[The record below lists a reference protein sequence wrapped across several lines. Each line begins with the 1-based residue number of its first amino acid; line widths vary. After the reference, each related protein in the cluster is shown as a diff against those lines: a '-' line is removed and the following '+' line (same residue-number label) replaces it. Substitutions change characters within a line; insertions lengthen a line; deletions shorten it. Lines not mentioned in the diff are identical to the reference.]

1 MTADRI
7 RSLWASF
14 NKAFWAI
21 FVIKLISE
29 QSLKSLNYPDD
40 LAIAFIVLGA
50 LNLAMA
56 IVMGLYAYRLSGRRK
71 IFLVLGLLGFIWIGG
86 FGVFIGYFVLRNIKR
101 NAEIRLENSSDN
113 PKVPENS
120 PQMRVSV
127 NDLAASTYRK
137 AGSISKIDA
146 VKNGYRHVNKHDISS
161 SELSD
166 LSDKELKRYYEAGL
180 RNSDRDT
187 HPKAG
192 PAEMRRRKLA
202 PFFRKYWGVIT
213 LTVLLLLTLYLM
225 TIRPTS
231 IKQKCDG
238 IARKYA
244 TDKGYNIKESYEFS
258 YTACLHKNGI

>member
-1 MTADRI
+1 VRTKVRHSQKMTADRI

-137 AGSISKIDA
+137 AGSRYTNAIIQTKAPEESFLLSLLFDMGDCTISLFSQFA
-146 VKNGYRHVNKHDISS
+146 TLRPGGLDI
-161 SELSD
+161 
-166 LSDKELKRYYEAGL
+166 
-180 RNSDRDT
+180 
-187 HPKAG
+187 
-192 PAEMRRRKLA
+192 
-202 PFFRKYWGVIT
+202 
-213 LTVLLLLTLYLM
+213 
-225 TIRPTS
+225 
-231 IKQKCDG
+231 
-238 IARKYA
+238 
-244 TDKGYNIKESYEFS
+244 
-258 YTACLHKNGI
+258 